1 MDCRSIVVSG
11 DRSSI
16 SPVSDQTSIPEQ
28 QKAFAKESGD
38 KVLSSSQKRRARQHR
53 KIARLK
59 DTACR
64 ALIAS
69 NESEESHKIE
79 VAELKERYSKTRLCE
94 RLETVTEIAK
104 KYKSDRDKLQT
115 DQHSLQLKLE
125 KYERTH
131 RDSSADLVRNFLVR
145 DTLDRS
151 GS

>member
-69 NESEESHKIE
+69 
-79 VAELKERYSKTRLCE
+79 AELKERYSKSRLCE

-104 KYKSDRDKLQT
+104 KYKSVRDKLQA
-115 DQHSLQLKLE
+115 DRDRLRLKLE
-125 KYERTH
+125 KYEGTH
-131 RDSSADLVRNFLVR
+131 RDNSAELVRNFLDR
-145 DTLDRS
+145 DTLDRPRN
-151 GS
+151 